1 MLSPS
6 RSSSRV
12 PTRTIPTR
20 TSISVSTR
28 PSSLQAS
35 RSRLPGHTTSCDL
48 WIDAAQGSGH
58 VFYGITFDS
67 TFDASAQ
74 TTTVQNGLK
83 MYAGPYGGNGLD
95 CCSDGK
101 SRTTRCQDPNDWM
114 PDKTYS
120 GTETG
125 GATMTC
131 TEFVESSSDIKTQDF
146 TTSWSCDGKSAAIQ
160 SNVQDL
166 GASIM
171 GCCGLTKKS
180 ACSNTRAH
188 VCENPSTFLPSHT
201 FKSDDGMFDG
211 TCYTAVGTT
220 NTDATSDCYGELLQD
235 VELRR
240 ASAAAVEIA
249 RKGCCGTSGEPASA
263 CHGHYSGAASSQ
275 HVIAL
280 AAAVAVFLAEE
291 TSSSPS
297 LDGYR
302 RTRQIAA
309 SATQNKAG

>member
-1 MLSPS
+1 MEQHARHVTLFCSHLRPP
-6 RSSSRV
+6 RHERPREQFRRDKYICFD
-12 PTRTIPTR
+12 PTKFT
-20 TSISVSTR
+20 
-28 PSSLQAS
+28 AS
-35 RSRLPGHTTSCDL
+35 KQVIFNGFTQSCDQ
-48 WIDAAQGSGH
+48 WIDAAQGSGQ
-58 VFYGITFDS
+58 VFHGTTFDS

-101 SRTTRCQDPNDWM
+101 SAAFKNYTYFCQDPNDWM

-120 GTETG
+120 GTATG

-160 SNVQDL
+160 LNVQDQ

-171 GCCGLTKKS
+171 GCCGSTKKS
-180 ACSNTRAH
+180 ACSNTRSH

-220 NTDATSDCYGELLQD
+220 NTDATGDCYGSDFSKTWSCAAKTPSCQLRLL
-235 VELRR
+235 
-240 ASAAAVEIA
+240 EIA

-275 HVIAL
+275 HVGVIAL
-280 AAAVAVFLAEE
+280 VAAVAVFLA
-291 TSSSPS
+291 
-297 LDGYR
+297 
-302 RTRQIAA
+302 
-309 SATQNKAG
+309 